1 MTPNDLSDNAL
12 ALLSVL
18 RDIRGR
24 ENATLARKLAHRIG
38 LRLSGAK
45 RVADAARELRLLG
58 YPIGSCGQGYYW
70 MTDYSEAMSVYK
82 QHVNRG
88 RAHFRTAAMMRA
100 EFPALPPIEQET
112 LQFDELEV

>member
-24 ENATLARKLAHRIG
+24 ENAVLARKLAHRIG

-100 EFPALPPIEQET
+100 EFPQLPPIEQET